1 MPRACHVLT
10 EENYSKNPI
19 RSGVREIRNILS
31 VLAWES
37 PTPPIGIPTLTSAL
51 LLQKKNIDPSTE
63 MMWRGHGI
71 KPNKDINASG
81 VKPNKD
87 MNVYLETM
95 KERGLK
101 RARALFEHK

>member
-1 MPRACHVLT
+1 
-10 EENYSKNPI
+10 
-19 RSGVREIRNILS
+19 
-31 VLAWES
+31 
-37 PTPPIGIPTLTSAL
+37 
-51 LLQKKNIDPSTE
+51 
-63 MMWRGHGI
+63 MMWRGHGV
-71 KPNKDINASG
+71 KPNKEINASG